1 MTEPRRIGD
10 TPQGGP
16 VHAFY
21 APKGAP
27 RRPVIARGEGIYLW
41 DRDGRRSLDA
51 SSGPVVSNLGHG
63 NRRVLEAMRV
73 QAEAVTFAYP
83 GLFESDANVALAVPA
98 APAGLRCA
106 GLGA

>member
-41 DRDGRRSLDA
+41 DRDGRCYLDA

-83 GLFESDANVALAVPA
+83 GLFESDANVPLA
-98 APAGLRCA
+98 
-106 GLGA
+106 

>member
-21 APKGAP
+21 APNGAP

-41 DRDGRRSLDA
+41 DRDGRRYLDA

-83 GLFESDANVALAVPA
+83 GLFESDPNVALAVAA
-98 APAGLRCA
+98 APGGGRRAGR
-106 GLGA
+106 GA